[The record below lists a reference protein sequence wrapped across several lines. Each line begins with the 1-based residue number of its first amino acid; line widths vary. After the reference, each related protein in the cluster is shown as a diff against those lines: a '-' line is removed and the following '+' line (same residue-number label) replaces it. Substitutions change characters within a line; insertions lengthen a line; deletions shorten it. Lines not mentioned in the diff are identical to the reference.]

1 MNYFVTPKLKN
12 SFFTLLFVML
22 FSSCQKEEI
31 IIIDKPNE
39 EQKISAN
46 SPLTNLIFRVTQN
59 PTSLDNVL
67 DRSNCVS
74 INLPVNVFI
83 DGTLVSVGGPSGTN
97 YQSVQTIINSYP
109 TPPSVV
115 MDFPIAVTGQDY
127 STTQIASQNQM
138 NSVLG
143 ACTSNGLNDISCAKI
158 IYPVT
163 VAMYNINTQTP
174 SIIVLANNKQFFSF
188 LANQLTNDVIANIN
202 YPISMIGSDNQNK
215 IINSNTELENF
226 ITIAALDCN

>member
-1 MNYFVTPKLKN
+1 MNYFATPKLRN
-12 SFFTLLFVML
+12 SINALIVVML
-22 FSSCQKEEI
+22 FSSCQKEET
-31 IIIDKPNE
+31 IIIDKPNDQ
-39 EQKISAN
+39 QKISAN

-59 PTSLDNVL
+59 PTSVDNVL
-67 DRSNCVS
+67 DKSNCVS
-74 INLPVNVFI
+74 VNLPVNVFI
-83 DGTLVSVGGPSGTN
+83 DGTLVSVGGSSGNN

-143 ACTSNGLNDISCAKI
+143 TCTSNGLNDISCAKI
-158 IYPVT
+158 VYPVT
-163 VAMYNINTQTP
+163 VAMYNINSQSP
-174 SIIVLANNKQFFSF
+174 STIVIENNKQFYSF
-188 LANQLTNDVIANIN
+188 LANRLTDDVIANIN

-215 IINSNTELENF
+215 RINSNIELENF
-226 ITIAALDCN
+226 ISNAALDCN